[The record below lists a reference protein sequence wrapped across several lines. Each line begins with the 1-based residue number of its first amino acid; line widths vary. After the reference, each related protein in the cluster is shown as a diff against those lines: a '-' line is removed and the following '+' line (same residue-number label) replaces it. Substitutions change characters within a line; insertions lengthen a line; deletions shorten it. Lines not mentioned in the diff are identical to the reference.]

1 MILKGIKDST
11 RPNPFN
17 CHHLNISNL
26 RISFRRSDFFYF
38 LGRILISW
46 KRFFF
51 VLLERILFRWNEFLF
66 GGTNVISWDQMFFR
80 GEDFFRRNEFYFVST
95 QADVLKMSCCPLNFG
110 ITPTQQSQKPQ
121 NDKSLTVTDCPTTKN
136 IIR

>member
-95 QADVLKMSCCPLNFG
+95 QADVLKCHATRWILVLHQPS
-110 ITPTQQSQKPQ
+110 K
-121 NDKSLTVTDCPTTKN
+121 VKN
-136 IIR
+136 HKMTRALQ